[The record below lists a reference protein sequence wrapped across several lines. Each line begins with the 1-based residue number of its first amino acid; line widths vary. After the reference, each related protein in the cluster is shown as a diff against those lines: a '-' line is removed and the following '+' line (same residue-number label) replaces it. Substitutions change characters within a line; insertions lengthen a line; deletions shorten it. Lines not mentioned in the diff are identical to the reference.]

1 LGKPSNLG
9 RCALGRYK
17 PGDACCRTLSQRL
30 PAQNSSLGGSGI
42 GIISVEADVHL
53 VKSDL
58 LVGHSSR
65 SLERKNTL
73 SAMYLEPLR
82 RLIDLCNVYNT
93 SVSVRGV
100 FEKVS
105 QQSLVLLI
113 DLKDRSQ
120 KTLEE
125 FGKQLGALRSLAYLT
140 YWNGTS
146 RVMRTLTIVAS
157 GKVKFD
163 DILALDP
170 GHRDFFFDARLRPST
185 ISSRTI
191 GLQVHPP
198 TDTTS

>member
-93 SVSVRGV
+93 RVSVRGV

-113 DLKDRSQ
+113 GLKDRSQ

-125 FGKQLGALRSLAYLT
+125 FSKQLGALRSLAYLT

-185 ISSRTI
+185 ISLRTI